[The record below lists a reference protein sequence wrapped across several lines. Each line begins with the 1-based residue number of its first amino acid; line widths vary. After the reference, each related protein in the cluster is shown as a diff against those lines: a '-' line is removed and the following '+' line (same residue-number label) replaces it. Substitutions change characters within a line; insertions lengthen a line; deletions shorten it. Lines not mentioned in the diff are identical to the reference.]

1 MAVSVAS
8 FAFSGGTKH
17 CSHIVITL
25 DICLGSKIEI
35 AAVSLGFPGKSI
47 FKVLFSLGVFEGHN
61 GLRLNFG
68 GKNYSLVA
76 SVKAPS
82 GAI

>member
-1 MAVSVAS
+1 VAVSVAS
-8 FAFSGGTKH
+8 FSFSGGTKH

-25 DICLGSKIEI
+25 DIRLGSKIEI
-35 AAVSLGFPGKSI
+35 TAVGLGFPGKCI
-47 FKVLFSLGVFEGHN
+47 FKVLFSLGVFEGHDD
-61 GLRLNFG
+61 LRLKFG

-76 SVKAPS
+76 SVKALS